1 MGLDIIVCVKQV
13 SDPDYF
19 SEITLDPETGN
30 IQRDKVP
37 AVMNSFDEHAL
48 EEALQL
54 KDEFG
59 GKVTVLS
66 MGPPAAREVLEWSLA
81 LGADEAALLSDKSFA
96 GADSWATAVGLAE
109 YIKNKDFDLIFCG
122 NQSDDGA
129 TAQVGPQ
136 IAEILEIPHLTF
148 ASSLENIDI
157 DTKEVVVKRDIE
169 YGGYMK
175 FKLRLPGL
183 IAVLKNI
190 NEVRAITA
198 EGMMSAGEKEFN
210 TYSAEDLN
218 IEAEN
223 IGLEGSPT
231 RVINTY
237 QQTFERE
244 KDICEGVSQ
253 EIIEKVKEKIS
264 NQDVL

>member
-48 EEALQL
+48 EEALKL

-59 GKVTVLS
+59 GKVTVIS
-66 MGPPAAREVLEWSLA
+66 MGPPKASEVLEWSLA
-81 LGADEAALLSDKSFA
+81 LGADEAVLLSDKAFA

-109 YIKNKDFDLIFCG
+109 YIKDKSFDLIFCG

-136 IAEILEIPHLTF
+136 IAEILDIPHLTF
-148 ASSLENIDI
+148 VSDLENIDAEN
-157 DTKEVVVKRDIE
+157 KEAVVKREIE

-175 FKLRLPGL
+175 FKLKMPGL

-190 NEVRAITA
+190 NEVREITA
-198 EGMMSAGEKEFN
+198 EGMMTAGEKEFN
-210 TYSAEDLN
+210 TYTAEDLN
-218 IEAEN
+218 IDPKT

-231 RVINTY
+231 RVISTY
-237 QQTFERE
+237 EQTFERE
-244 KDICEGVSQ
+244 KNIFEGISK
-253 EIIEKVKEKIS
+253 EIIEKVKERILS
-264 NQDVL
+264 QDVL